1 MNLDTNQK
9 DRSLIVKYIGPCEK
23 LPLGKGIQFSKNKKF
38 YFNADQLDGKD
49 LNVIYKVLPNQFI
62 NDDGIT
68 VSAFIDGKLI
78 YTRILNKLDYDNLN
92 MIYFKKDTFVNKN
105 EITELEIAVTGLE
118 KNSNNNILMIPYIG
132 KNQLVNELTI
142 DPPYDYM
149 DYHLVT
155 TGLNYDKDIKGWMM
169 GETGEV
175 LLPIDVV
182 SEGLTLKYTVP
193 KELFIANKGIGDIT
207 LNIMV
212 NGKRF
217 KDILL
222 NNPGSFDLYMS
233 PNELK
238 TFANNNE
245 GYINM
250 RFHVNSIYNLQKLK
264 VRHQNI
270 NRSIDINN
278 LSVGK

>member
-1 MNLDTNQK
+1 
-9 DRSLIVKYIGPCEK
+9 
-23 LPLGKGIQFSKNKKF
+23 
-38 YFNADQLDGKD
+38 
-49 LNVIYKVLPNQFI
+49 
-62 NDDGIT
+62 
-68 VSAFIDGKLI
+68 
-78 YTRILNKLDYDNLN
+78 
-92 MIYFKKDTFVNKN
+92 
-105 EITELEIAVTGLE
+105 
-118 KNSNNNILMIPYIG
+118 MIPYIG